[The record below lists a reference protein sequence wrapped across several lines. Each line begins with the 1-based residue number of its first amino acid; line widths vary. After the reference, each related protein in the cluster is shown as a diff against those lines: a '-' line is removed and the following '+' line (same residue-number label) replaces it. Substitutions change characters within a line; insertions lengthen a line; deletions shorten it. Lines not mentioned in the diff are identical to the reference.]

1 MKIIHRPPILSFF
14 FFCNVTRIYDMVV
27 ARNRRIWTGF
37 GIICNCVHFVKSRSF
52 YMEV

>member
-1 MKIIHRPPILSFF
+1 
-14 FFCNVTRIYDMVV
+14 MVV

-52 YMEV
+52 LYGSVN